1 MLTVGRKL
9 KTEIPVESSCARVA
23 VPEASRSHAR
33 QSDRAIK
40 ARSAR
45 MGQAKTTGFSHAPA
59 LLRVAEEVEVG
70 LPARAGVDDG
80 GKVARKVVGVA
91 LVR

>member
-1 MLTVGRKL
+1 MLIQSRLVPGKSL
-9 KTEIPVESSCARVA
+9 TEGSS
-23 VPEASRSHAR
+23 
-33 QSDRAIK
+33 
-40 ARSAR
+40 
-45 MGQAKTTGFSHAPA
+45 KTTGFSHAPG
-59 LLRVAEEVEVG
+59 LLWVAEEVEVG